1 MLIYLI
7 IAAEL
12 AILYTVF
19 WYVYVKDP
27 KPYKVKGPLW
37 GRYGQSGYTTGSVDP
52 TLLCTARSQLETV
65 KWWQSPGDQE
75 SYPDSVQY
83 NGGAPVERANT
94 LRYRRTMLKRFPLK
108 HAAADCLPESTESAG
123 AAPTLF
129 NRVFMMFDRTLDAL
143 NVKTN

>member
-27 KPYKVKGPLW
+27 KPYQVKGHPW
-37 GRYGQSGYTTGSVDP
+37 GRYGQAGYTAGSVDP
-52 TLLCTARSQLETV
+52 TLRNCVHAQTETVLWWQPQLEHDT
-65 KWWQSPGDQE
+65 
-75 SYPDSVQY
+75 YPEHVQY
-83 NGGAPVERANT
+83 YSTPHVERSNT

-108 HAAADCLPESTESAG
+108 HATAGPEQEESKSDSAS
-123 AAPTLF
+123 LLS
-129 NRVFMMFDRTLDAL
+129 RVMMMFDRTLGAL
-143 NVKTN
+143 NVKTL